1 MKDKF
6 KETMDYVVSV
16 LMDAGY
22 EPYDQLYAYA
32 STGNESYITRKGDAR
47 KLIAQLDREKIWNY
61 IEPHIKQKGR

>member
-6 KETMDYVVSV
+6 KETMGYVVSV
-16 LMDAGY
+16 MKDAGY

-47 KLIAQLDREKIWNY
+47 KLIAQLDREQIWNY
-61 IEPHIKQKGR
+61 IEPHIKQKGK

>member
-6 KETMDYVVSV
+6 KETMGYVVSV
-16 LMDAGY
+16 LEDAGY

-47 KLIAQLDREKIWNY
+47 KLIVQLDREQIWDY
-61 IEPHIKQKGR
+61 IAPHVKQKGK

>member
-6 KETMDYVVSV
+6 KETIDYVVSV
-16 LMDAGY
+16 LTDAGY

-47 KLIAQLDREKIWNY
+47 KLIAQLDREQIWNY

>member
-1 MKDKF
+1 MKDNF

-47 KLIAQLDREKIWNY
+47 KLIAQLDREQIWNY
-61 IEPHIKQKGR
+61 IAPHVKQKGK

>member
-6 KETMDYVVSV
+6 KETIDYVVSV
-16 LMDAGY
+16 LKDAGY

-47 KLIAQLDREKIWNY
+47 KLIAQLDREQIWNY
-61 IEPHIKQKGR
+61 IEPHVKQKGR

>member
-6 KETMDYVVSV
+6 KETMGYVVSV
-16 LMDAGY
+16 LEDAGY

-47 KLIAQLDREKIWNY
+47 KLIAQLDREQIWDY
-61 IEPHIKQKGR
+61 IAPHVKQKGR

>member
-6 KETMDYVVSV
+6 KETMGYVVSV
-16 LMDAGY
+16 LKDAGY

-47 KLIAQLDREKIWNY
+47 KLIAQLDREQIWNY
-61 IEPHIKQKGR
+61 IAPHVKQKGR

>member
-47 KLIAQLDREKIWNY
+47 KLIAQLDREQIWNY
-61 IEPHIKQKGR
+61 IAPHVKQKGR

>member
-6 KETMDYVVSV
+6 KETMGYVVSV
-16 LMDAGY
+16 LEDAGY

-47 KLIAQLDREKIWNY
+47 KLIAQLDREQIWNY
-61 IEPHIKQKGR
+61 IEPHVKQKGR

>member
-6 KETMDYVVSV
+6 KETMGYVVSV
-16 LMDAGY
+16 LEDAGY

-47 KLIAQLDREKIWNY
+47 KLIVQLDREQIWDY
-61 IEPHIKQKGR
+61 IAQHVKQKGK

>member
-6 KETMDYVVSV
+6 KETMGYVVSV
-16 LMDAGY
+16 LKDAGY

-47 KLIAQLDREKIWNY
+47 KLIAQLDREQIWDY
-61 IEPHIKQKGR
+61 IAPHVKQKGR

>member
-6 KETMDYVVSV
+6 KETIDYVVSV
-16 LMDAGY
+16 LEDAGY

-47 KLIAQLDREKIWNY
+47 KLIAQLDREQIWDY
-61 IEPHIKQKGR
+61 IAPHIKQKGR

>member
-6 KETMDYVVSV
+6 KETMGYVVSV
-16 LMDAGY
+16 LEDAGY

-47 KLIAQLDREKIWNY
+47 KLIAQLDREQIWDY
-61 IEPHIKQKGR
+61 RAPHVKQKGR

>member
-6 KETMDYVVSV
+6 KETMRYVVSV
-16 LMDAGY
+16 LEDAGY

-47 KLIAQLDREKIWNY
+47 KLIAQLDREQIWDY
-61 IEPHIKQKGR
+61 IAPHVKQKGR

>member
-6 KETMDYVVSV
+6 KETMGYVVSV
-16 LMDAGY
+16 LEDAGY

-61 IEPHIKQKGR
+61 IEPHIKQRGR

>member
-6 KETMDYVVSV
+6 KETIDYVVSV
-16 LMDAGY
+16 LKDAGY

-47 KLIAQLDREKIWNY
+47 KLIAQLDREQIWDY
-61 IEPHIKQKGR
+61 IEPHVKQKGR

>member
-1 MKDKF
+1 MKDNF

-47 KLIAQLDREKIWNY
+47 KLIAQLDREQIWNY
-61 IEPHIKQKGR
+61 IEPHVKQKGK

>member
-1 MKDKF
+1 MKDNF
-6 KETMDYVVSV
+6 TETMDYVVSV

-47 KLIAQLDREKIWNY
+47 KLIAQLDREQMWDY
-61 IEPHIKQKGR
+61 IAPHVKQKGR

>member
-1 MKDKF
+1 MKDNF
-6 KETMDYVVSV
+6 TETMDYVVSV

-47 KLIAQLDREKIWNY
+47 KLIAQLDREQIWNY
-61 IEPHIKQKGR
+61 IAPHVKQKGR

>member
-1 MKDKF
+1 MKDNF

-47 KLIAQLDREKIWNY
+47 KLIAQLDREQIWNY
-61 IEPHIKQKGR
+61 IAPHVKQKGR

>member
-6 KETMDYVVSV
+6 KETIDYVVSV
-16 LMDAGY
+16 LKDAGY

-47 KLIAQLDREKIWNY
+47 KLIAQLDREQIWDY
-61 IEPHIKQKGR
+61 IAPHIKQKGR

>member
-6 KETMDYVVSV
+6 EETMGYVVSV
-16 LMDAGY
+16 LEDAGY

-47 KLIAQLDREKIWNY
+47 KLIAQLDREQIWNY
-61 IEPHIKQKGR
+61 IEPHVKQKGK

>member
-6 KETMDYVVSV
+6 KETMGYVVSV
-16 LMDAGY
+16 MEDAGY

-47 KLIAQLDREKIWNY
+47 KLIAQFDREQIWNY
-61 IEPHIKQKGR
+61 IEPHIKQKGK

>member
-6 KETMDYVVSV
+6 KETMGYVVSV
-16 LMDAGY
+16 LEDAGY

-47 KLIAQLDREKIWNY
+47 KLIAQLDREQIWNY
-61 IEPHIKQKGR
+61 IEPHVKQKGK